1 MTEAIDRENMTA
13 HMPFGGMRIGRIG
26 GIPIRA
32 DFSFL
37 LIAVFFAYVNWLR
50 FDQDYPSLSGQ
61 GALTLAALTTVLF
74 FASILVH
81 ELGHAGV
88 YRAMGVQVLG
98 ITLWML
104 GGATYANAEARRPW
118 QEALVAAV
126 GPGSSAAIGG
136 AFLVAVALL
145 GGPDAGPVAGM
156 FKWLGDI
163 NLVLAAFNALPGYP
177 LDGGQLVR
185 SGLWKLTGDRNT
197 ATHIAA
203 RIGQGAALLFIVLG
217 VWSFA
222 TRRAVITGLPIA
234 PLGLALI
241 GWFLLQSATQSI
253 RDESRR
259 AVLRRTTVRD
269 VMDDPPPTIPG
280 DLPLS
285 EALDRYLR
293 GRDGM
298 VFPVMDG
305 SVLVGWISLE
315 DAVLAARDRPVRE
328 AATHVEGIA
337 TARPDETL
345 ETVLRR
351 LAMGSPNT
359 SKILVLDGAAA
370 VGTIDVRSLSSLLER
385 GLVPAGRGPVDR
397 APADRGPAGGRPAGG
412 GGAWGATVGPNQVP
426 PRPDL

>member
-1 MTEAIDRENMTA
+1 
-13 HMPFGGMRIGRIG
+13 
-26 GIPIRA
+26 
-32 DFSFL
+32 
-37 LIAVFFAYVNWLR
+37 
-50 FDQDYPSLSGQ
+50 
-61 GALTLAALTTVLF
+61 
-74 FASILVH
+74 
-81 ELGHAGV
+81 
-88 YRAMGVQVLG
+88 
-98 ITLWML
+98 
-104 GGATYANAEARRPW
+104 
-118 QEALVAAV
+118 
-126 GPGSSAAIGG
+126 
-136 AFLVAVALL
+136 VAVALL

-222 TRRAVITGLPIA
+222 TRRAVITGSPS
-234 PLGLALI
+234 PP
-241 GWFLLQSATQSI
+241 SAWPSSAGSCSSRPPSPI

-259 AVLRRTTVRD
+259 AVLRRTTARD
-269 VMDDPPPTIPG
+269 VMDDPPPTIPETCRSARPWTG
-280 DLPLS
+280 TSAD
-285 EALDRYLR
+285 ATAWC
-293 GRDGM
+293 
-298 VFPVMDG
+298 FPVMDG
-305 SVLVGWISLE
+305 SGLVGWISFE

-370 VGTIDVRSLSSLLER
+370 VGTIDVRSLSSLLR
-385 GLVPAGRGPVDR
+385 AGPGPGRQGTRRRPTCRRWRRV
-397 APADRGPAGGRPAGG
+397 GGGGRPQPGSTPPGPLTGLRRSGFTNSRPGSQNARKSHHRHSGLGVGSKRRSAMASSEAAPGPGLRAAGSAAG
-412 GGAWGATVGPNQVP
+412 RP
-426 PRPDL
+426 PRRSPGTGT